1 VRDKVKLRQIAREL
15 ELEVRA
21 AGDGLEA
28 EVQGGYSGDL
38 ISDVLA
44 NTRQGVLWI
53 THQRHPNTVAAAVLR
68 ELAGIVLAN
77 GREPEE
83 DTLRKAREEN
93 VALLVSGLQAYELAG
108 RLFGLGLPG
117 VKK

>member
-1 VRDKVKLRQIAREL
+1 MTLRQIAQEL
-15 ELEVRA
+15 GLEVRA
-21 AGDGLEA
+21 GGNGLES
-28 EVQGGYSGDL
+28 EVRGCYVSDI
-38 ISDVLA
+38 ISDALA
-44 NTRQGVLWI
+44 NTREGILWI

-68 ELAGIVLAN
+68 EMAAVVLSN

-93 VALLVSGLQAYELAG
+93 VPLLVSSLPAFELAG
-108 RLFGLGLPG
+108 RLFAMGLPG